1 MRPYNTVIVI
11 CTITQINPFRRNEM
25 KSKSIV
31 VALAVC
37 LVIALTSIGALAAT
51 KKSTIRV
58 EGMKCSKCTGS
69 VEKALK
75 ATQGVEKVEI
85 SLEQVIV
92 EYDDAKVTETK
103 LREVINGTGFKAVEE
118 KSGSQ

>member
-1 MRPYNTVIVI
+1 
-11 CTITQINPFRRNEM
+11 M
-25 KSKSIV
+25 KSKSLVFAI
-31 VALAVC
+31 AAS
-37 LVIALTSIGALAAT
+37 LVIALTSIVASAAT

-58 EGMKCSKCTGS
+58 EGMKCAKCSGS

-85 SLEQVIV
+85 SLQQKEVVV
-92 EYDDAKVTETK
+92 EYDDEKVTEAK
-103 LREVINGTGFKAVEE
+103 LREVINATGFKTVEE

>member
-1 MRPYNTVIVI
+1 
-11 CTITQINPFRRNEM
+11 M
-25 KSKSIV
+25 KSKS
-31 VALAVC
+31 VALTTATF
-37 LVIALTSIGALAAT
+37 LLIAFTSIGALAAT

-58 EGMKCSKCTGS
+58 EGMKCAKCSGA

-75 ATQGVEKVEI
+75 ATAGVEKVEI
-85 SLEQVIV
+85 SLDRKEAVV
-92 EYDDAKVTETK
+92 EYDDAKVTEAQ

>member
-1 MRPYNTVIVI
+1 
-11 CTITQINPFRRNEM
+11 M
-25 KSKSIV
+25 KSKSF
-31 VALAVC
+31 ALATASF
-37 LVIALTSIGALAAT
+37 LIIAFTAFAVSAAT

-58 EGMKCSKCTGS
+58 EGMKCDKCSGS

-75 ATQGVEKVEI
+75 ATEGVEKVEV
-85 SLEQVIV
+85 SLEKKEVVV
-92 EYDDAKVTETK
+92 EYNDAKVTETK